1 MINKITLIGRLGK
14 DAELKTLENGVQ
26 YSQLLLATD
35 QSYKD
40 GKGDWQ
46 KETTWHNIT
55 VWRDLATRYSALKK
69 GDLVYVEGSV
79 DIRSYID
86 SSGNKQQRYGVTGS
100 IVRHLDK
107 KTEAIPEPVPPPQ
120 YSYTDAN
127 ADKTDDAAK
136 DGKDDDDLPF

>member
-26 YSQLLLATD
+26 YSQLSIATD
-35 QSYKD
+35 NNYKD
-40 GKGDWQ
+40 AKGDWQ
-46 KETTWHNIT
+46 KETTWHPIT

-86 SSGNKQQRYGVTGS
+86 SSGTKQQRYGVTGS
-100 IVRHLDK
+100 IIRHLDK
-107 KTEAIPEPVPPPQ
+107 KPEPIPEPVPPPQ
-120 YSYTDAN
+120 YSYTA
-127 ADKTDDAAK
+127 ADTDKK
-136 DGKDDDDLPF
+136 DDTSKDDDGLPF